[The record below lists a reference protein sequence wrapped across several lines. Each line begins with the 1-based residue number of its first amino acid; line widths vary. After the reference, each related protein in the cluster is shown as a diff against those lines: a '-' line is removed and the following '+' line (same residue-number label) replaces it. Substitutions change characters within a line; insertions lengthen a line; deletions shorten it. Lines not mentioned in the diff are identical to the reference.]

1 MITKLRNISAGKKLS
16 LLVTTLI
23 LFVAISNIISIS
35 VLNSLTKNT
44 EQIINERLVPS
55 IILGSYSSL
64 NQFIHTQILQD
75 ILETDYQKRID
86 IEKNV
91 MDAIEKNRKNL
102 AAYQETNLSPDE
114 EVLINSMHSI
124 YPKYLDAV
132 THALGLSREN
142 KSQEAYDYIQTTG
155 LAILNEMDDH
165 VESVNNL
172 NIKLAEQLRD
182 VSSKQAVT
190 TRSLLL
196 GVTILLMIIG
206 AGMGIAFTR
215 IIVKPLKKVSEVMKK
230 AEEGDF
236 TQKIDY
242 PFSDE
247 IGQTSH
253 AIDHMLN
260 RVNGFTKQIAQTSQQ
275 IASFTEQLNE
285 SVSQTSAASEHIA
298 QNVQE
303 IAEGAEH
310 QVQLVDHAANSL
322 NQMVEDTDVL
332 ITTQVAS
339 VNEAVTNASDK
350 STEGNKAIEFAV
362 NQMQSIHRVISN
374 LELTIQGLHRRSSE
388 IAQIMDL
395 IKDIGEQTNL
405 LALNATI
412 EAARAGDR
420 GRSYMVVANEVR
432 KLAEQSS
439 HSAGKIG
446 NLINAIQDETSEA
459 VQSMQRTKNEVIAG
473 VSAVG
478 DAGQLFEGIK
488 ESVEEVAIHIEKVI
502 SSVNQMTID
511 AEAIQNTVQS
521 VNHSAILSSSRSQN
535 ISAATQEQ
543 LASMEVI
550 SASTGELTQMAADL
564 RSQLSY
570 FKV

>member
-1 MITKLRNISAGKKLS
+1 M
-16 LLVTTLI
+16 
-23 LFVAISNIISIS
+23 NII
-35 VLNSLTKNT
+35 
-44 EQIINERLVPS
+44 
-55 IILGSYSSL
+55 
-64 NQFIHTQILQD
+64 
-75 ILETDYQKRID
+75 
-86 IEKNV
+86 
-91 MDAIEKNRKNL
+91 
-102 AAYQETNLSPDE
+102 
-114 EVLINSMHSI
+114 
-124 YPKYLDAV
+124 
-132 THALGLSREN
+132 
-142 KSQEAYDYIQTTG
+142 
-155 LAILNEMDDH
+155 
-165 VESVNNL
+165 
-172 NIKLAEQLRD
+172 LAEQLRD
-182 VSSKQAVT
+182 VSSKQA
-190 TRSLLL
+190 
-196 GVTILLMIIG
+196 
-206 AGMGIAFTR
+206 
-215 IIVKPLKKVSEVMKK
+215 
-230 AEEGDF
+230 
-236 TQKIDY
+236 
-242 PFSDE
+242 
-247 IGQTSH
+247 
-253 AIDHMLN
+253 
-260 RVNGFTKQIAQTSQQ
+260 
-275 IASFTEQLNE
+275 ASFTEQLNE

-303 IAEGAEH
+303 IAEGA
-310 QVQLVDHAANSL
+310 
-322 NQMVEDTDVL
+322 DVL

-339 VNEAVTNASDK
+339 VNDAVMNASDK
-350 STEGNKAIEFAV
+350 STEGNKAIESAV

-374 LELTIQGLHRRSSE
+374 LELTIQGLNRRSNE

-395 IKDIGEQTNL
+395 IKEIGEQTNL

-439 HSAGKIG
+439 HSADKIG
-446 NLINAIQDETSEA
+446 NLINAIQDEASEA

-473 VSAVG
+473 VNAVG

-488 ESVEEVAIHIEKVI
+488 QSVEEVAIHIEKVI

-535 ISAATQEQ
+535 ISAATEEQ

>member
-23 LFVAISNIISIS
+23 LFVAISNIISVS

-114 EVLINSMHSI
+114 EVLINSMLSI

-155 LAILNEMDDH
+155 LAILNKMDDH

-182 VSSKQAVT
+182 VSSQQAVT

-196 GVTILLMIIG
+196 GVTILLMLIG

-215 IIVKPLKKVSEVMKK
+215 IIAKPLKKVSEVMKK

-253 AIDHMLN
+253 AIDQMLN
-260 RVNGFTKQIAQTSQQ
+260 KVNGFTRQIAQTSQQ

-303 IAEGAEH
+303 IAEGADN
-310 QVQLVDHAANSL
+310 QVQLVDQAVGSL

-374 LELTIQGLHRRSSE
+374 LELTIQGLHRRSNE

-405 LALNATI
+405 LALNAAI
-412 EAARAGDR
+412 EAARAGER
-420 GRSYMVVANEVR
+420 GRTYMVVANEVR

-439 HSAGKIG
+439 HSADQIG
-446 NLINAIQDETSEA
+446 NLINAIQDEASEA

-473 VSAVG
+473 VNAVG

-488 ESVEEVAIHIEKVI
+488 ESVDEVAIHIGKVI

-535 ISAATQEQ
+535 ISAATEEQ

>member
-114 EVLINSMHSI
+114 EVLINSMLSI

-142 KSQEAYDYIQTTG
+142 KSKEAYDYIQTTG

-182 VSSKQAVT
+182 VSSQQAVT
-190 TRSLLL
+190 MRSLLL
-196 GVTILLMIIG
+196 GVTILLMLIG

-253 AIDHMLN
+253 AIDQMLN
-260 RVNGFTKQIAQTSQQ
+260 KVNGFTKQIAQTSQQ

-303 IAEGAEH
+303 IAEGADN
-310 QVQLVDHAANSL
+310 QVQLVDQAVGSL

-362 NQMQSIHRVISN
+362 NQMQSIHRVISH
-374 LELTIQGLHRRSSE
+374 LELTIQGLYRRSNE

-405 LALNATI
+405 LALNAAI
-412 EAARAGDR
+412 EAARAGER
-420 GRSYMVVANEVR
+420 GRTYMVVAKEVR

-439 HSAGKIG
+439 HSADQIG
-446 NLINAIQDETSEA
+446 NLINAIQDEASEA
-459 VQSMQRTKNEVIAG
+459 VQSMQRTKNEVISG
-473 VSAVG
+473 VNAVG

-488 ESVEEVAIHIEKVI
+488 ESVDEVAIHIGKVI

-564 RSQLSY
+564 RSQLSR

>member
-114 EVLINSMHSI
+114 EVLINSMLSI

-142 KSQEAYDYIQTTG
+142 KSKEAYDYIQTTG

-182 VSSKQAVT
+182 VSSQQAVT

-196 GVTILLMIIG
+196 GVTILLMLIG

-253 AIDHMLN
+253 AIDQMLN
-260 RVNGFTKQIAQTSQQ
+260 KVNGFTKQIAQTSQQ

-303 IAEGAEH
+303 IAEGADH
-310 QVQLVDHAANSL
+310 QVQLVDQAVGSL

-362 NQMQSIHRVISN
+362 NQMQSIHRVISH
-374 LELTIQGLHRRSSE
+374 LELTIQGLHRRSNE

-405 LALNATI
+405 LALNAAI
-412 EAARAGDR
+412 EAARAGER
-420 GRSYMVVANEVR
+420 GRTYMV
-432 KLAEQSS
+432 
-439 HSAGKIG
+439 
-446 NLINAIQDETSEA
+446 
-459 VQSMQRTKNEVIAG
+459 
-473 VSAVG
+473 
-478 DAGQLFEGIK
+478 
-488 ESVEEVAIHIEKVI
+488 
-502 SSVNQMTID
+502 
-511 AEAIQNTVQS
+511 
-521 VNHSAILSSSRSQN
+521 
-535 ISAATQEQ
+535 
-543 LASMEVI
+543 
-550 SASTGELTQMAADL
+550 
-564 RSQLSY
+564 
-570 FKV
+570 

>member
-23 LFVAISNIISIS
+23 LFVAISNIISVS

-55 IILGSYSSL
+55 IIMGSYSSL

-75 ILETDYQKRID
+75 ILETDYEKRID

-91 MDAIEKNRKNL
+91 MDAIEKNRENL

-114 EVLINSMHSI
+114 EVLINSMLSI

-182 VSSKQAVT
+182 VSSKKAVT

-196 GVTILLMIIG
+196 GVTVLLMIIG

-230 AEEGDF
+230 AEEGDL
-236 TQKIDY
+236 TKKIDY

-247 IGQTSH
+247 IGQTSD
-253 AIDHMLN
+253 AIDSMLN

-285 SVSQTSAASEHIA
+285 SVSQTSSASEHIA

-303 IAEGAEH
+303 IAEGADH
-310 QVQLVDHAANSL
+310 QVQLVDQAVGSL

-374 LELTIQGLHRRSSE
+374 LELTIQGLHRRSNE

-405 LALNATI
+405 LALNAAI
-412 EAARAGDR
+412 EAARAGER
-420 GRSYMVVANEVR
+420 GRTYMVVANEVR

-439 HSAGKIG
+439 HSADQIG
-446 NLINAIQDETSEA
+446 NLINAIQDEASEA

-473 VSAVG
+473 VNAVG

-488 ESVEEVAIHIEKVI
+488 ESVDEVAIHIGKVI

>member
-114 EVLINSMHSI
+114 EVLINSMLSI

-142 KSQEAYDYIQTTG
+142 KSKEAYDYIQTTG

-182 VSSKQAVT
+182 VSSQQAVT

-196 GVTILLMIIG
+196 GVTILLMLIG

-253 AIDHMLN
+253 AIDQMLN
-260 RVNGFTKQIAQTSQQ
+260 KVNGFTKQIAQTSQQ

-303 IAEGAEH
+303 IAEGADN
-310 QVQLVDHAANSL
+310 QVQLVDQAVGSL

-332 ITTQVAS
+332 IKTQVAS

-362 NQMQSIHRVISN
+362 NQMQSIHRVISH
-374 LELTIQGLHRRSSE
+374 LELTIQGLHRRSNE

-405 LALNATI
+405 LALNAAI
-412 EAARAGDR
+412 EAARAGER
-420 GRSYMVVANEVR
+420 GRTYMVVAKEVR

-439 HSAGKIG
+439 HSADQIG
-446 NLINAIQDETSEA
+446 NLINAIQDEASEA
-459 VQSMQRTKNEVIAG
+459 VQSMQRTKNEVISG
-473 VSAVG
+473 VNAVG

-488 ESVEEVAIHIEKVI
+488 ESVDEVAIHIGKVI

>member
-44 EQIINERLVPS
+44 EQIINDRLVPS

-75 ILETDYQKRID
+75 ILETDYQKRLD

-91 MDAIEKNRKNL
+91 MDAVEKNRKNL

-114 EVLINSMHSI
+114 EVLINSMLSI

-142 KSQEAYDYIQTTG
+142 KSQEAYDYIQTEG

-182 VSSKQAVT
+182 VSSQQAVT

-196 GVTILLMIIG
+196 GVTVLLMIIG

-230 AEEGDF
+230 AEEGDL

-247 IGQTSH
+247 IGQTSD
-253 AIDHMLN
+253 AIDSMLN

-285 SVSQTSAASEHIA
+285 SVSQTSVASEHIA

-303 IAEGAEH
+303 IAEGADN
-310 QVQLVDHAANSL
+310 QVQLVDQAVGSL

-374 LELTIQGLHRRSSE
+374 LELTIQGLHRRSNE

-395 IKDIGEQTNL
+395 MKDIGEQTNL
-405 LALNATI
+405 LALNAAI
-412 EAARAGDR
+412 EAARAGER
-420 GRSYMVVANEVR
+420 GRTYMVVANEVR

-439 HSAGKIG
+439 HSADQIG
-446 NLINAIQDETSEA
+446 NLINAIQDEASEA
-459 VQSMQRTKNEVIAG
+459 VQSMQRTKNEVITG
-473 VSAVG
+473 VNAVG

-488 ESVEEVAIHIEKVI
+488 ESVDEVAIHIGKVI

-535 ISAATQEQ
+535 ISAATEEQ
-543 LASMEVI
+543 LASMKVI

>member
-16 LLVTTLI
+16 LLVATLI
-23 LFVAISNIISIS
+23 LFVAISNIIGIS
-35 VLNSLTKNT
+35 VLNSITKNT
-44 EQIINERLVPS
+44 EEIINERLVPS
-55 IILGSYSSL
+55 IIMGSYSSL

-75 ILETDYQKRID
+75 ILESDYQKRID

-91 MDAIEKNRKNL
+91 MDAVEKNRKNL
-102 AAYQETNLSPDE
+102 AAYQETNLTPEE
-114 EVLINSMHSI
+114 EVLINSMLSI
-124 YPKYLDAV
+124 YPKYLEAV
-132 THALGLSREN
+132 THALGLSRAN

-165 VESVNNL
+165 VETVNNL

-182 VSSKQAVT
+182 VSSKKAVT

-196 GVTILLMIIG
+196 GVTVLLMIIG

-230 AEEGDF
+230 AEEGDL

-247 IGQTSH
+247 IGQTSD
-253 AIDHMLN
+253 AIDSMLN

-285 SVSQTSAASEHIA
+285 SVSQTSSASEHIA

-303 IAEGAEH
+303 IAEGADH
-310 QVQLVDHAANSL
+310 QVQLVDQAVESL
-322 NQMVEDTDVL
+322 NQMVQDTNVL

-339 VNEAVTNASDK
+339 VNEAVTNASHK
-350 STEGNKAIEFAV
+350 STEGNKAIEFAET
-362 NQMQSIHRVISN
+362 QMQSIHRVISN
-374 LELTIQGLHRRSSE
+374 LEETIQGLNRRSGE

-395 IKDIGEQTNL
+395 MKDIGEQTNL

-439 HSAGKIG
+439 HSADKIG
-446 NLINAIQDETSEA
+446 NLINAIQDEASEA

-473 VSAVG
+473 VNAVG

-502 SSVNQMTID
+502 SSVNQMTVD

-535 ISAATQEQ
+535 ISAATEEQ